1 MAVKTVR
8 KKSKIEIKFFLFHN
22 KPFHR
27 YETRV
32 ILITESFRGNNRITG
47 GETRKKFLGL
57 DLCRSPKQAKV
68 RRKVL

>member
-1 MAVKTVR
+1 MIVKTIR
-8 KKSKIEIKFFLFHN
+8 KKSKIEIKFSLFHN
-22 KPFHR
+22 EPFHR

-32 ILITESFRGNNRITG
+32 ILITESFCGNSRIMG
-47 GETRKKFLGL
+47 GRTHKKFLGL